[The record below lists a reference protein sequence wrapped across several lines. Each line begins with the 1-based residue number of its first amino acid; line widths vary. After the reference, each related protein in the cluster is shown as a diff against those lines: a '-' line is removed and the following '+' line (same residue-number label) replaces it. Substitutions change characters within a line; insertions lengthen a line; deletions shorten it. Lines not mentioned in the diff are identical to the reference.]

1 MSTYTDHIE
10 VQIPSHIQD
19 DKVHIHSHNE
29 KPITMMTISLKSEYI
44 VTYSKEDESFEGWS
58 RNPSSESSGPFT
70 LDDEYRELKNMDVLD
85 FKVSDN
91 KIIITK
97 GVSVE
102 EFIFDMKNKKKI
114 ILDIYEDDPEFVNF
128 PDDYEVTNFLTNG
141 DIIIYQNYHQ
151 NPVVIKYSNNNINWE
166 RKVKYEMNFCDEKIN
181 KMNIIFGGV
190 VNDRLYFLINN
201 YIHLLD
207 ILDIILDL
215 PKFRYRKIPFE
226 INEKEIE
233 KLKEEFEEL
242 TLKISESLMVIKFGD
257 IFYIYSNEMNVPIG
271 KIIVK
276 EPQDFDIIHDDNDN
290 YYIATLNDKYDDD
303 NHKESDKINIRSWK
317 SNLRKS
323 INFNK
328 FIHKKFNDNKAYGLY
343 QNKPWIIDMKKMFNN
358 NSDSE
363 NNLIISIKDSEQD
376 NKNQKENS
384 KDSVQDNTNQN
395 NLDDNIFYRIKNLL
409 DKDEKQLL
417 TDDGRKLFKNQYTGD
432 ENQYTNWIS
441 KRKNEKQLIKKRK
454 QTLKRQNKDIEKQ
467 DKNDN
472 NTIEK
477 QNNVEE
483 YDLILIEKPSNKIL
497 GASGEA
503 IEEIIIKVNEKISYN
518 TKLSNNEYNNWILV
532 NQKDKNTCILYNEYE
547 SELPELRIYIFNME
561 FKKIQLQHC
570 YNIEFL
576 TCAIKYYYNIKL
588 DTLEIEIIAKH
599 TENCSLKVQW
609 IDYLLNNEY
618 DFLVHYGE
626 ILLKSAIKLKNI
638 ELMEKIIKKTL
649 EYFKKDLKRNIYIL
663 SIIFNNVPYLES
675 NYVENLLKYYNE
687 TTLFRSSSFFLY
699 RIKKIR
705 KNESYNVVF
714 YFHNTIFII
723 NIPNLY
729 KFIITFYR
737 KSYNLKLLFVV
748 PFPNYIKYSKDYNWF
763 KEFFIMPK
771 SSPFSKTENN
781 EFYKTWNGEAIINF
795 KWRVFASS
803 VSSEIIKDNKRNLLI
818 SSIIFG
824 SLHLFFEIRQFIW
837 NPIKW
842 IVNPWNWFDIG
853 AYLLPTITSCY
864 WIYNNDNNITIDE
877 NIMRPL
883 FSISCL
889 LLDIKFL
896 LFFRVFESFGI
907 YFAIIIGV
915 GRRIFWF
922 LFILFLI
929 IISFAHAFFVLLK
942 PNSEFSKNNQGDP
955 NDDNNPWVLTP
966 KLHSISKNGED
977 SNAIYVQEP
986 DEYTNLFSNYPNSI
1000 LSMYLFLTG
1009 DRNSLSRWE
1018 PEENRIMIILM
1029 IMFSFIVVV
1038 YLMNLFIGLLNMAIE
1053 KDNDRASYLAQK
1065 AEILKDIEL
1074 FYLLPHQRRWNHW
1087 FPDIIYYY
1095 ADVDKTRKAVKKL
1108 LDDGTWSTDDV
1119 KNIEMRKKLL
1129 KLLAIT
1135 V

>member
-10 VQIPSHIQD
+10 VQIPPHIQD
-19 DKVHIHSHNE
+19 DKVHIYSHNE

-97 GVSVE
+97 CVSVE

-114 ILDIYEDDPEFVNF
+114 ILDIYEDDPEF
-128 PDDYEVTNFLTNG
+128 
-141 DIIIYQNYHQ
+141 
-151 NPVVIKYSNNNINWE
+151 
-166 RKVKYEMNFCDEKIN
+166 
-181 KMNIIFGGV
+181 
-190 VNDRLYFLINN
+190 
-201 YIHLLD
+201 
-207 ILDIILDL
+207 
-215 PKFRYRKIPFE
+215 
-226 INEKEIE
+226 EKEIE

-276 EPQDFDIIHDDNDN
+276 
-290 YYIATLNDKYDDD
+290 
-303 NHKESDKINIRSWK
+303 
-317 SNLRKS
+317 
-323 INFNK
+323 
-328 FIHKKFNDNKAYGLY
+328 AYGLY
-343 QNKPWIIDMKKMFNN
+343 QNKPLIIDMKKMFNN
-358 NSDSE
+358 NSTNSKDSE

-454 QTLKRQNKDIEKQ
+454 QVIIDIKKRFMEKYVIPTLKDTEKQNKDIEKQ

-588 DTLEIEIIAKH
+588 DILEIEIIAKH
-599 TENCSLKVQW
+599 TENGSLKVQW

-626 ILLKSAIKLKNI
+626 ILLKSAIKQKNI

-687 TTLFRSSSFFLY
+687 TTLFLDSS
-699 RIKKIR
+699 
-705 KNESYNVVF
+705 NQ
-714 YFHNTIFII
+714 
-723 NIPNLY
+723 
-729 KFIITFYR
+729 
-737 KSYNLKLLFVV
+737 
-748 PFPNYIKYSKDYNWF
+748 KY
-763 KEFFIMPK
+763 
-771 SSPFSKTENN
+771 
-781 EFYKTWNGEAIINF
+781 
-795 KWRVFASS
+795 
-803 VSSEIIKDNKRNLLI
+803 
-818 SSIIFG
+818 
-824 SLHLFFEIRQFIW
+824 
-837 NPIKW
+837 
-842 IVNPWNWFDIG
+842 
-853 AYLLPTITSCY
+853 
-864 WIYNNDNNITIDE
+864 
-877 NIMRPL
+877 
-883 FSISCL
+883 
-889 LLDIKFL
+889 
-896 LFFRVFESFGI
+896 
-907 YFAIIIGV
+907 
-915 GRRIFWF
+915 
-922 LFILFLI
+922 
-929 IISFAHAFFVLLK
+929 
-942 PNSEFSKNNQGDP
+942 
-955 NDDNNPWVLTP
+955 
-966 KLHSISKNGED
+966 
-977 SNAIYVQEP
+977 YVQ
-986 DEYTNLFSNYPNSI
+986 L
-1000 LSMYLFLTG
+1000 
-1009 DRNSLSRWE
+1009 
-1018 PEENRIMIILM
+1018 
-1029 IMFSFIVVV
+1029 
-1038 YLMNLFIGLLNMAIE
+1038 
-1053 KDNDRASYLAQK
+1053 
-1065 AEILKDIEL
+1065 
-1074 FYLLPHQRRWNHW
+1074 
-1087 FPDIIYYY
+1087 
-1095 ADVDKTRKAVKKL
+1095 
-1108 LDDGTWSTDDV
+1108 
-1119 KNIEMRKKLL
+1119 
-1129 KLLAIT
+1129 
-1135 V
+1135 

>member
-1 MSTYTDHIE
+1 
-10 VQIPSHIQD
+10 
-19 DKVHIHSHNE
+19 
-29 KPITMMTISLKSEYI
+29 MMTISLKSEYI

-58 RNPSSESSGPFT
+58 RNPSSESSDPFT
-70 LDDEYRELKNMDVLD
+70 LDDEYRELKNVDVLD

-97 GVSVE
+97 GVPVE
-102 EFIFDMKNKKKI
+102 
-114 ILDIYEDDPEFVNF
+114 DIE
-128 PDDYEVTNFLTNG
+128 
-141 DIIIYQNYHQ
+141 
-151 NPVVIKYSNNNINWE
+151 
-166 RKVKYEMNFCDEKIN
+166 
-181 KMNIIFGGV
+181 
-190 VNDRLYFLINN
+190 
-201 YIHLLD
+201 
-207 ILDIILDL
+207 LDL

-271 KIIVK
+271 KITVK
-276 EPQDFDIIHDDNDN
+276 
-290 YYIATLNDKYDDD
+290 ATLNDKNDDDD
-303 NHKESDKINIRSWK
+303 NNKESDKINIRSWK

-358 NSDSE
+358 NSTNSKDSE

-395 NLDDNIFYRIKNLL
+395 NLDDNIFYRIKNRL

-454 QTLKRQNKDIEKQ
+454 QVIIDIKKRFMEKYVIPTLKDTEKQNKDIEKQ

-472 NTIEK
+472 NTIKK

-599 TENCSLKVQW
+599 TENGSLKVQW

-626 ILLKSAIKLKNI
+626 ILLKSAIKQKNI
-638 ELMEKIIKKTL
+638 ELMEKIIKK
-649 EYFKKDLKRNIYIL
+649 N
-663 SIIFNNVPYLES
+663 S
-675 NYVENLLKYYNE
+675 
-687 TTLFRSSSFFLY
+687 
-699 RIKKIR
+699 
-705 KNESYNVVF
+705 
-714 YFHNTIFII
+714 
-723 NIPNLY
+723 
-729 KFIITFYR
+729 
-737 KSYNLKLLFVV
+737 
-748 PFPNYIKYSKDYNWF
+748 
-763 KEFFIMPK
+763 
-771 SSPFSKTENN
+771 
-781 EFYKTWNGEAIINF
+781 
-795 KWRVFASS
+795 
-803 VSSEIIKDNKRNLLI
+803 
-818 SSIIFG
+818 
-824 SLHLFFEIRQFIW
+824 
-837 NPIKW
+837 
-842 IVNPWNWFDIG
+842 
-853 AYLLPTITSCY
+853 
-864 WIYNNDNNITIDE
+864 
-877 NIMRPL
+877 
-883 FSISCL
+883 
-889 LLDIKFL
+889 
-896 LFFRVFESFGI
+896 
-907 YFAIIIGV
+907 
-915 GRRIFWF
+915 RIF
-922 LFILFLI
+922 
-929 IISFAHAFFVLLK
+929 
-942 PNSEFSKNNQGDP
+942 
-955 NDDNNPWVLTP
+955 
-966 KLHSISKNGED
+966 
-977 SNAIYVQEP
+977 
-986 DEYTNLFSNYPNSI
+986 
-1000 LSMYLFLTG
+1000 
-1009 DRNSLSRWE
+1009 
-1018 PEENRIMIILM
+1018 
-1029 IMFSFIVVV
+1029 
-1038 YLMNLFIGLLNMAIE
+1038 
-1053 KDNDRASYLAQK
+1053 
-1065 AEILKDIEL
+1065 
-1074 FYLLPHQRRWNHW
+1074 
-1087 FPDIIYYY
+1087 
-1095 ADVDKTRKAVKKL
+1095 
-1108 LDDGTWSTDDV
+1108 
-1119 KNIEMRKKLL
+1119 
-1129 KLLAIT
+1129 
-1135 V
+1135 

>member
-1 MSTYTDHIE
+1 
-10 VQIPSHIQD
+10 
-19 DKVHIHSHNE
+19 
-29 KPITMMTISLKSEYI
+29 
-44 VTYSKEDESFEGWS
+44 
-58 RNPSSESSGPFT
+58 
-70 LDDEYRELKNMDVLD
+70 
-85 FKVSDN
+85 
-91 KIIITK
+91 
-97 GVSVE
+97 
-102 EFIFDMKNKKKI
+102 
-114 ILDIYEDDPEFVNF
+114 
-128 PDDYEVTNFLTNG
+128 
-141 DIIIYQNYHQ
+141 
-151 NPVVIKYSNNNINWE
+151 
-166 RKVKYEMNFCDEKIN
+166 
-181 KMNIIFGGV
+181 
-190 VNDRLYFLINN
+190 
-201 YIHLLD
+201 
-207 ILDIILDL
+207 
-215 PKFRYRKIPFE
+215 
-226 INEKEIE
+226 
-233 KLKEEFEEL
+233 
-242 TLKISESLMVIKFGD
+242 
-257 IFYIYSNEMNVPIG
+257 MNVPIG

-290 YYIATLNDKYDDD
+290 YYIATLNDKYDND

-343 QNKPWIIDMKKMFNN
+343 QNKPLIIDMKKMFNN
-358 NSDSE
+358 NSTNSKDSE

-454 QTLKRQNKDIEKQ
+454 QVIIDIKKRFMEKYVIPTLKDTEKQNKDIEKQ

-588 DTLEIEIIAKH
+588 DILEIEIIAKH
-599 TENCSLKVQW
+599 TENGSLKVQW

-626 ILLKSAIKLKNI
+626 ILLKSAIKQKNI

-687 TTLFRSSSFFLY
+687 TTLFLDSSNQKVNNFDHHHSFCIEL
-699 RIKKIR
+699 R
-705 KNESYNVVF
+705 KLGKMNHIMWF
-714 YFHNTIFII
+714 FIFITPVLCAI
-723 NIPNLY
+723 IIWNFLKGKDTKNFVPIFILVYLY
-729 KFIITFYR
+729 KFITFYR

-763 KEFFIMPK
+763 KELFIMPK

-795 KWRVFASS
+795 KWRVFGRYYYAVIWFLFMIFLISFTLASS

-955 NDDNNPWVLTP
+955 NDDNNPWVLTT

-1009 DRNSLSRWE
+1009 
-1018 PEENRIMIILM
+1018 
-1029 IMFSFIVVV
+1029 
-1038 YLMNLFIGLLNMAIE
+1038 
-1053 KDNDRASYLAQK
+1053 
-1065 AEILKDIEL
+1065 
-1074 FYLLPHQRRWNHW
+1074 
-1087 FPDIIYYY
+1087 
-1095 ADVDKTRKAVKKL
+1095 T
-1108 LDDGTWSTDDV
+1108 
-1119 KNIEMRKKLL
+1119 
-1129 KLLAIT
+1129 
-1135 V
+1135 